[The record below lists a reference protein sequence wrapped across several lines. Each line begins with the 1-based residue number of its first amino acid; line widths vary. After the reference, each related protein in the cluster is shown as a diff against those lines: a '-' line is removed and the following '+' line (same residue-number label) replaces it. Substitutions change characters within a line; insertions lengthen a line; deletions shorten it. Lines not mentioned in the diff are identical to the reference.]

1 MAPALVREGRDAEL
15 GSTAEHFAEFDDEPM
30 APASIGQ
37 VHRAVLRDGRQV
49 AVKLQYLGVAQAI
62 RDDLANTE
70 LVATFVRFATSAS
83 GMVFDPRTRSHPF
96 IRIPD
101 VLPAAC
107 SDRILTMT
115 YLDGMDWAAAQQA
128 DQDLKSTWAEVT
140 TRFSNGNIRHANL
153 LHADPIPVT
162 TASTPTAPWVS
173 WTSGAS
179 RSFPN
184 GCADCGSP
192 SRAPR
197 LTVAATT
204 CATSRCRPASLPPDP
219 SDG

>member
-49 AVKLQYLGVAQAI
+49 AVKLQYPGVAQAI

-107 SDRILTMT
+107 SDRILTMS

-128 DQDLKSTWAEVT
+128 DQDLKSTWAEVI
-140 TRFSNGNIRHANL
+140 TRFGNGNFRHANL
-153 LHADPIPVT
+153 LHADPHPGNYCFNPDSTGGFVDFGCVKILSERMRRLWVT
-162 TASTPTAPWVS
+162 IARAAIDGRSDDVRDVLVQAGFITA
-173 WTSGAS
+173 
-179 RSFPN
+179 
-184 GCADCGSP
+184 GS
-192 SRAPR
+192 
-197 LTVAATT
+197 L
-204 CATSRCRPASLPPDP
+204 
-219 SDG
+219 